1 MNKISISKSC
11 RRCERS
17 STYIKKKIKG
27 GEFFVCSACGAKLC
41 KANEI
46 MEHAFPQEEK
56 PMSGI
61 ARQHLGNNKKKKNQ
75 RHYKDEDY

>member
-1 MNKISISKSC
+1 MNKISIAKSC

-27 GEFFVCSACGAKLC
+27 GEYYVCSSCGAKLC
-41 KANEI
+41 KASEI
-46 MEHAFPQEEK
+46 MDYAFPKEEK

-61 ARQHLGNNKKKKNQ
+61 ARQHLGNNKKKKKSY
-75 RHYKDEDY
+75 RRDDDY